1 MSELGPPSV
10 FITVMFNKNW
20 PEVGDKLLEGQSIFM
35 RPDVATQIFKAR
47 LDALVHN
54 LQRGKYFGGAEVV
67 YIMRV
72 RCYIIMLLYGL

>member
-1 MSELGPPSV
+1 
-10 FITVMFNKNW
+10 
-20 PEVGDKLLEGQSIFM
+20 M